1 MFKVAVVDDSQEM
14 TEIVRGIVKSQAEAS
29 GIESEIMIKTYTVP
43 EALLDDLKEKRYF
56 HIYILDVEMPE
67 MNGIVLADNIRRL
80 EGDGYII
87 FLTFYPEFA
96 VHGFELEIYQYILKN
111 DMGTR
116 LPATLKQLFEICAR
130 EHTEYY
136 HIANQHRMEKIKCR
150 DIIYVKKEGK
160 NCILYT
166 EKEEHFDRKTMEQV
180 KQLLEPIGFICI
192 DRGRIVNIEHIQKI
206 EKNEVY
212 MDNDAVREISRA
224 NIRKV
229 KNQVAEYW
237 GECI

>member
-1 MFKVAVVDDSQEM
+1 MFRVAVVDDSQKM
-14 TEIVRGIVKSQAEAS
+14 TEIVREIVKCQAEAS
-29 GIESEIMIKTYTVP
+29 GIESEIMVKTYTVP
-43 EALLDDLKEKRYF
+43 EALMEDLRKERHF

-67 MNGIVLADNIRRL
+67 MNGVVLAENIRKIN
-80 EGDGYII
+80 GDGYII

-111 DMGTR
+111 DMETR
-116 LPATLKQLFEICAR
+116 LRATLKQLFEICAR

-136 HIANQHRMEKIKCR
+136 HIANQHRMEKIKCH

-160 NCILYT
+160 NCILHT

-180 KQLLEPIGFICI
+180 RQLLEPIGFICI

-212 MDNDAVREISRA
+212 MDNDAVMEISRA

-237 GECI
+237 GERI